1 MTDTR
6 TPCMVLGDRFGA
18 PPDFGIVLGSG
29 LGALAEQVEG
39 KRVAPYTEIAGFPMS
54 TVAGHAGQLIVGKL
68 AGRSVA
74 LLRGRWHLYEGYDP
88 TQVTIGVRSLARW
101 GVKNLIVTNA
111 AGGVAARLVAGDLML
126 ITDQINLTG
135 QSPLVGMPAFVDMTA
150 AYDPAFRE
158 AALAASRDCGVE
170 LKQGVYAGMAGP
182 QYETP
187 AEVRM
192 LAAVGADAVGMS
204 TVLETIAARQAGIRV
219 LGLSCIT
226 NAAAGGAH
234 LGVTG
239 VGVDHKE
246 VLKTGAAVSDRFARL
261 VKALLPKIQ
270 A

>member
-18 PPDFGIVLGSG
+18 PPDIGIVLGSG
-29 LGALAEQVEG
+29 LGALAEQVDG
-39 KRVAPYTEIAGFPMS
+39 KTVASYDQIAGFPMS

-68 AGRSVA
+68 AGRTVA
-74 LLRGRWHLYEGYDP
+74 LLRGRWHLYEGYEP

-101 GVKNLIVTNA
+101 GVKALVVTNA
-111 AGGVAARLVAGDLML
+111 AGGVSPRLAAGDLML
-126 ITDQINLTG
+126 INDQINLTG
-135 QSPLVGMPAFVDMTA
+135 QSPLVGMPAFVDMST

-158 AALAASRDCGVE
+158 AALGASRESGVE

-192 LAAVGADAVGMS
+192 LAAMGADAVGMS
-204 TVLETIAARQAGIRV
+204 TVLETIAARHAGIRV

-226 NAAAGGAH
+226 NAAAGGS
-234 LGVTG
+234 TG
-239 VGVDHKE
+239 AGVDHKE
-246 VLKTGAAVSDRFARL
+246 VLKTGEAVSERFAKL
-261 VKALLPKIQ
+261 VRATLPKMKV
-270 A
+270 

>member
-18 PPDFGIVLGSG
+18 PPDIGIVLGSG
-29 LGALAEQVEG
+29 LGALTDKVQERQV
-39 KRVAPYTEIAGFPMS
+39 ATYDQIAGFPMS
-54 TVAGHAGQLIVGKL
+54 TVAGHVGQLVVGKL

-88 TQVTIGVRSLARW
+88 TQVTIGVRSLTRW
-101 GVKNLIVTNA
+101 GVKCLIVTNA
-111 AGGVAARLVAGDLML
+111 AGGVAARLTAGDLML

-135 QSPLVGMPAFVDMTA
+135 QSPLMGMPAFVDMTT
-150 AYDPAFRE
+150 AYDPALRE
-158 AALAASRDCGVE
+158 SALAAARESGVD

-192 LAAVGADAVGMS
+192 LAALGADAVGMS
-204 TVLETIAARQAGIRV
+204 TVLEVIAARHAGVRV

-234 LGVTG
+234 LGV
-239 VGVDHKE
+239 VGTKVDHQE
-246 VLKTGAAVSDRFARL
+246 VLKTGAAVGDRFARL
-261 VKALLPKIQ
+261 ISAILPRLQ
-270 A
+270 L

>member
-6 TPCMVLGDRFGA
+6 TPCMVLGERFGA
-18 PPDFGIVLGSG
+18 PPDVGIVLGSG

-39 KRVAPYTEIAGFPMS
+39 RRVASYTEIAGFPMS
-54 TVAGHAGQLIVGKL
+54 TVAGHAGQLVVGKL

-74 LLRGRWHLYEGYDP
+74 LLRGRWHLYEGYEP
-88 TQVTIGVRSLARW
+88 ALVTIGVRSLARW

-111 AGGVAARLVAGDLML
+111 AGGVSPRLAAGDLML

-135 QSPLVGMPAFVDMTA
+135 QSPLVGMPAFVDMSA
-150 AYDPAFRE
+150 AYDPGFRE
-158 AALAASRDCGVE
+158 AAMAASRECGVE

-192 LAAVGADAVGMS
+192 LGALGADAVGMS
-204 TVLETIAARQAGIRV
+204 TVLEVIAARHAGIRV

-226 NAAAGGAH
+226 NAAAGG
-234 LGVTG
+234 GTG
-239 VGVDHKE
+239 AGVDHKE
-246 VLKTGAAVSDRFARL
+246 VLKTGAAASERFGRL
-261 VKALLPKIQ
+261 ITAVLPKMR
-270 A
+270 

>member
-6 TPCMVLGDRFGA
+6 TASMVLGDRFGA
-18 PPDFGIVLGSG
+18 PPEIGIVLGSG

-39 KRVAPYTEIAGFPMS
+39 KTVAPYTNIAGFPMS

-68 AGRSVA
+68 AGRTVA
-74 LLRGRWHLYEGYDP
+74 VLRGRWHLYEGYEP

-101 GVKNLIVTNA
+101 GVRTLVVTNA
-111 AGGVAARLVAGDLML
+111 AGGVSPRLVAGDLML

-135 QSPLVGMPAFVDMTA
+135 QSPLVGMPAFVDMSA
-150 AYDPAFRE
+150 AYDPSFRE
-158 AALAASRDCGVE
+158 SALAAARECGVE

-192 LAAVGADAVGMS
+192 LAAIGADAVGMS
-204 TVLETIAARQAGIRV
+204 TVLETIAARHAGIRV

-226 NAAAGGAH
+226 NAAAGGA
-234 LGVTG
+234 TG
-239 VGVDHKE
+239 AGVDHKE
-246 VLKTGAAVSDRFARL
+246 VLKTGAAVSERFAKL
-261 VKALLPKIQ
+261 VRATLPKLQ
-270 A
+270 V